1 MNASGLQ
8 SVLPELGRV
17 LRVYREKSNRHLGE
31 IAEKAGISI
40 SMLSQIERGKVSPS
54 IDTLVTVCR
63 AQDIDIGELFRRLSP
78 DSPVRL
84 HRSGERLQ
92 IEENGVRYEQLM
104 TTQVSAFPIELFLI
118 EVGAGCSTE
127 MSGGGHEGVE
137 MGYVLQ
143 GSAMLTVG
151 GTEYRIDEFDS
162 VYFAANLPHRI
173 VNIGR
178 RPFKAV
184 WSISPPHVDY
194 LNSGKGSN
202 HRVRAAGGESVDGRT
217 APPAGPSR

>member
-1 MNASGLQ
+1 MLQ
-8 SVLPELGRV
+8 SVLPELGRL
-17 LRVYREKSNRHLGE
+17 LRIYREKSNRHLGE

-54 IDTLVTVCR
+54 IDTLVMVCR

-78 DSPVRL
+78 DVPVRL
-84 HRSGERLQ
+84 HKSGERLKL
-92 IEENGVRYEQLM
+92 ERNGIRYEQLM

-118 EVGAGCSTE
+118 EIGVGCATE

-143 GSAMLTVG
+143 GSALLTVG
-151 GTEYRIDEFDS
+151 GADYRIDDYDS
-162 VYFAANLPHRI
+162 VYFSANLPHRI
-173 VNIGR
+173 INRGR
-178 RPFKAV
+178 RLFKAV

-194 LNSGKGSN
+194 LRMEKR
-202 HRVRAAGGESVDGRT
+202 RVRSQEKK
-217 APPAGPSR
+217 

>member
-1 MNASGLQ
+1 MNESKLQ

-17 LRVYREKSNRHLGE
+17 LRIYREKSNRHLGE

-54 IDTLVTVCR
+54 IDTLVMVCR

-84 HRSGERLQ
+84 HKNGERLK
-92 IEENGVRYEQLM
+92 IESNGICYEQLM

-118 EVGAGCSTE
+118 EIGAGCSTE
-127 MSGGGHEGVE
+127 MSGGGHEGIE

-143 GSAMLTVG
+143 GGAVLTVG
-151 GTEYRIDEFDS
+151 SADYRIDEFDS
-162 VYFAANLPHRI
+162 VYFAANLPHRL
-173 VNIGR
+173 VNVGR
-178 RPFKAV
+178 RLFKAV

-194 LNSGKGSN
+194 LSIGKSN
-202 HRVRAAGGESVDGRT
+202 KQPVHAKYGTLADRR
-217 APPAGPSR
+217 